1 MNFTI
6 LTAALLAILLPFA
19 KADFDVFMVD
29 FENQGGYHY
38 KRWQIWDR
46 NQPNTCTS
54 VFDRINF
61 VNRVDASGSNFG
73 FRCKGACGYLGPTRD
88 IQELEM
94 NFQQRPLYHWKVSVN
109 WAAQL
114 TDENMEIV
122 LLPRVM
128 TTIASVSTQ
137 GNRQIE

>member
-38 KRWQIWDR
+38 KLWQIWDR

-94 NFQQRPLYHWKVSVN
+94 NFRQRPLYHWS
-109 WAAQL
+109 
-114 TDENMEIV
+114 
-122 LLPRVM
+122 
-128 TTIASVSTQ
+128 
-137 GNRQIE
+137 

>member
-1 MNFTI
+1 M
-6 LTAALLAILLPFA
+6 
-19 KADFDVFMVD
+19 KEV
-29 FENQGGYHY
+29 
-38 KRWQIWDR
+38 
-46 NQPNTCTS
+46 
-54 VFDRINF
+54 
-61 VNRVDASGSNFG
+61 
-73 FRCKGACGYLGPTRD
+73 GA
-88 IQELEM
+88 
-94 NFQQRPLYHWKVSVN
+94 N